1 VTNRKMT
8 NNSSNFSELINKK
21 TYGAAIPVLPNPE
34 ISEFVAS
41 AQLLGTVNNNR
52 GRWNPF
58 LPENDMT
65 KDGAQYSK
73 EVELRANGGRHRD
86 GIYAFRFTTNHSLF
100 ESFKANHYKTGEKGE
115 PKLVTG
121 EGANKAQNIIIKI
134 EKDGVYTISFNPTE
148 FKFNISPQPT
158 YLTEIESIQINGFV
172 WDEEDMFQKFDET
185 RANHEM
191 TKNGDWWEK
200 TVPLKINGGID
211 FRADGVYQFLFS
223 VNHNEDWGFA
233 AYNDGQGTLVG
244 GTGFGSSGGQ
254 SKHSGIT
261 IQVFADADYT
271 IRMNPK
277 QYKFE
282 VKSPEGIEPVK
293 IWNDVKSFQLL
304 GTFYEKDQFAPTNPG
319 RNMANCEDNIW
330 QKTLELQPGIYS
342 ANFAISNELFLDTM
356 ALGAWI
362 ESDKTHKLMGLGWH
376 GKPNEPN
383 VLFEVIKSGK
393 YQFTYD
399 GDKDAFSIELLNES
413 SSNSEE
419 IAIQALPTIDTLQL
433 VGSFDAPLVE
443 WKPDNPANNMERVG
457 NSIFT
462 KDVELEA
469 NRSYTY
475 KYTVNNWNWLWVF
488 ADYEL
493 DGHGEDFAGRNPDV
507 ANSRIE
513 DLKLYGQLTNHGN
526 PPTLQFTPE
535 VSGWYTFT
543 VDLETGAYSVQP
555 KQ

>member
-1 VTNRKMT
+1 MT
-8 NNSSNFSELINKK
+8 NK

-34 ISEFVAS
+34 ISEFTAS

-100 ESFKANHYKTGEKGE
+100 ESFKANHYKTNKKGK

-121 EGANKAQNIIIKI
+121 ESTAPLRERANKAQNIIIKI

-148 FKFNISPQPT
+148 FRFNISPQPT
-158 YLTEIESIQINGFV
+158 YLTEIESVQLNGFI

-185 RANHEM
+185 RPNHEM

-200 TVPLKINGGID
+200 TLPLKTDGGID

-223 VNHNEDWGFA
+223 ANHNEDWGFA
-233 AYNDGQGTLVG
+233 AYNDGKGTLVG

-261 IQVFADADYT
+261 IQVFANADYT

-277 QYKFE
+277 KYKFE
-282 VKSPEGIEPVK
+282 VKSPEGVEPVT
-293 IWNDVKSFQLL
+293 ILNDITSFQLL
-304 GTFYEKDQFAPTNPG
+304 GTFNADEYQFEPTNPK
-319 RNMANCEDNIW
+319 RNMANSGDNIW
-330 QKTLELQPGIYS
+330 QKTVQLSPGIYG
-342 ANFAISNELFLDTM
+342 ANFAISHELFLDTM
-356 ALGAWI
+356 ALGAWL
-362 ESDKTHKLMGLGWH
+362 ESDKSNKLMGLGWH

-383 VLFEVIKSGK
+383 VFFQIETSGD

-399 GDKDAFSIELLNES
+399 GNKDEFAIECVSDNKVVLKPLT
-413 SSNSEE
+413 
-419 IAIQALPTIDTLQL
+419 TIDTLQL
-433 VGSFDAPLVE
+433 VGNFDAPLQA
-443 WKPDNPANNMERVG
+443 WDPTNPDNNMERVG

-462 KDVELEA
+462 KDVELQA
-469 NRSYTY
+469 NNTYEY
-475 KYTVNNWNWLWVF
+475 KYTANNWNWLWVF

-493 DGHGEDFAGRNPDV
+493 DGYGTDFAGRNPDV
-507 ANSRIE
+507 VNSRIE
-513 DLKLYGQLTNHGN
+513 DLKLYGQLTTHGD
-526 PPTLQFTPE
+526 PPTLKFTPE
-535 VSGWYTFT
+535 VRGWYTFT
-543 VDLETGAYSVQP
+543 VNLETGAYSVQS
-555 KQ
+555 K